1 MGPNKYR
8 IREIVKSG
16 SSLVAFA
23 PRRTSHERRPNGN
36 FPSGLYNHR
45 SSMKAI
51 LLIDH
56 GSRRDAANE
65 MMDCMANL
73 VQAMAGA
80 DVVVRYAHME
90 LAEPSIAAGVKQ
102 CVDAGAT
109 ELIVFPYMLSPGKHS
124 TGDIPRMVAVAAAG
138 FPALDIRVTSAFG
151 VHEKL
156 AELILGR
163 AGLPVAVAL
172 SSDEAAHC
180 WHSSRSATACGDA
193 CRCRPVEGAVAATAT
208 AR

>member
-1 MGPNKYR
+1 
-8 IREIVKSG
+8 
-16 SSLVAFA
+16 
-23 PRRTSHERRPNGN
+23 
-36 FPSGLYNHR
+36 
-45 SSMKAI
+45 MKAI

-80 DVVVRYAHME
+80 GVVVRFAHME
-90 LAEPSIAAGVKQ
+90 LAEPSISAGVRS
-102 CVDAGAT
+102 CVEAGAT

-124 TGDIPRMVAVAAAG
+124 TGDIPRLVGQAAAE
-138 FPALDIRVTSAFG
+138 FPALDVRVTSAFG

-163 AGLPVAVAL
+163 AGVPVAQSL
-172 SSDEAAHC
+172 TPDEAARC
-180 WHSSRSATACGDA
+180 WHSTQSATACGDA
-193 CRCRPVEGAVAATAT
+193 CRCRPVDLT
-208 AR
+208 ARTSEAPASRSSRTSAASGVPARGQSDILASMPATRSAP

>member
-1 MGPNKYR
+1 MQ
-8 IREIVKSG
+8 
-16 SSLVAFA
+16 
-23 PRRTSHERRPNGN
+23 
-36 FPSGLYNHR
+36 
-45 SSMKAI
+45 AI

-73 VQAMAGA
+73 LQAMAGPE
-80 DVVVRYAHME
+80 VVVRYAHME
-90 LAEPSIAAGVKQ
+90 LAEPSIDAGVRR

-124 TGDIPRMVAVAAAG
+124 TGDIPRMVAKAAE
-138 FPALDIRVTSAFG
+138 PYPTLEVRVTSAFG

-163 AGLPVAVAL
+163 AGVPIANPLTA
-172 SSDEAAHC
+172 DEAARC
-180 WHSSRSATACGDA
+180 WHASQSTSACGDA
-193 CRCRPVEGAVAATAT
+193 CRCRPVSGTTVASASTT
-208 AR
+208 SR